1 MNILPPPPPPNYEY
15 RTRPFRG
22 KAPVFDGRN
31 FEFYREELSMWM
43 KNNFQIDW
51 ILITDDIERNTS
63 SRKPTDPQTEF
74 CDQEHAWNAILTGC
88 KHIQDLQSILELTI
102 RGTKHMQFAS
112 FAWKDIVECYDPNT
126 PAAKRQ
132 KILQFK
138 AAVANF
144 DGDVFRYKT
153 TIRALLADP
162 KLSTMPYKVI
172 KLRILRCIWNSPVG
186 GDLHDNTSWRSFV
199 KESAASDHTLDSIF
213 NRAERHSGFQQQV
226 DIWFED
232 RPTSTSNEATPSNTA
247 TPSHSA
253 APSNNTTAKGKRDR
267 EDKESSND
275 DKDEEHCKER
285 CKERGKE
292 RGKEHSEESSKAD
305 DKTTSPSVKSKRQR
319 RRPQKHVRLQ
329 QKAAAEQ
336 AQAQGSSVPHASHAA
351 ASLVN
356 LQQASLPDCNA
367 TQSPPRAD
375 SPY

>member
-144 DGDVFRYKT
+144 TGDIASYRT
-153 TIRALLADP
+153 AIRSLLADLGQCAP
-162 KLSTMPYKVI
+162 TNEEIMQRMMCGV
-172 KLRILRCIWNSPVG
+172 WNSPAG
-186 GDLHDNTSWRSFV
+186 GNLQDQLSWRSFV
-199 KESAASDHTLDSIF
+199 MEIAKSDKSELDNFFNHATQHAQFQRECLSAAATSDT
-213 NRAERHSGFQQQV
+213 
-226 DIWFED
+226 
-232 RPTSTSNEATPSNTA
+232 TA
-247 TPSHSA
+247 KRDA
-253 APSNNTTAKGKRDR
+253 AVISNNTTTKGKRDR